1 MYMHV
6 KGGDTG
12 SLDLHGTGTCA
23 ALNFR
28 RTARAV
34 TRLYDLAL
42 APSGIRATQMAIL
55 TAIAKFQPVSMSRI
69 GEILVL
75 DQTTLTRSLRL
86 LQKQRLLE
94 VSRRSARRQ
103 RFVTLTDSGVKALA
117 LAVPLWRAVQA
128 KFLSDMGKDNWS
140 VLRNELERLARSA
153 VQMESSEL
161 LKKTPTAEQ
170 SDPERPNPA
179 AKPKKDPNPSKD

>member
-1 MYMHV
+1 MQV
-6 KGGDTG
+6 NGGDTA

-55 TAIAKFQPVSMSRI
+55 TAVAKFQPVPISRI

-86 LQKQRLLE
+86 LQKQGFLE
-94 VSRRSARRQ
+94 ISPRAVKRQ
-103 RFVTLTDSGVKALA
+103 RFLTLTDSGVRALA

-128 KFLSDMGKDNWS
+128 KFLSELGKDNWS
-140 VLRNELERLARSA
+140 VLRNELERLARGA
-153 VQMESSEL
+153 VQMEALEL
-161 LKKTPTAEQ
+161 REIA
-170 SDPERPNPA
+170 
-179 AKPKKDPNPSKD
+179 DPNHQTRLQIR

>member
-1 MYMHV
+1 MHV
-6 KGGDTG
+6 KGADTG

-55 TAIAKFQPVSMSRI
+55 TAVAKFQPVPISRI

-86 LQKQRLLE
+86 LQKQGFLE
-94 VSRRSARRQ
+94 ISPRAVKRQ
-103 RFVTLTDSGVKALA
+103 RFLTLTDSGVRALA

-128 KFLSDMGKDNWS
+128 KFLSQLGKDDWS
-140 VLRNELERLARSA
+140 VLRNELERLARGA
-153 VQMESSEL
+153 VQMEALEL
-161 LKKTPTAEQ
+161 REIA
-170 SDPERPNPA
+170 
-179 AKPKKDPNPSKD
+179 DPNRQTRLQIR

>member
-55 TAIAKFQPVSMSRI
+55 TAVAKFQPVPMSRI

-75 DQTTLTRSLRL
+75 DQTPLTRSLRL
-86 LQKQRLLE
+86 LQKQGFLE
-94 VSRRSARRQ
+94 IAPRSVKRQ
-103 RFVTLTDSGVKALA
+103 RFLTLTD
-117 LAVPLWRAVQA
+117 
-128 KFLSDMGKDNWS
+128 
-140 VLRNELERLARSA
+140 
-153 VQMESSEL
+153 
-161 LKKTPTAEQ
+161 
-170 SDPERPNPA
+170 
-179 AKPKKDPNPSKD
+179 

>member
-6 KGGDTG
+6 KSGDTG

-34 TRLYDLAL
+34 SRLYDLAL
-42 APSGIRATQMAIL
+42 AASGIRATQMAIL
-55 TAIAKFQPVSMSRI
+55 TAVAKFQPVAMSRI
-69 GEILVL
+69 GQILVL
-75 DQTTLTRSLRL
+75 DQTTLTRSIRL
-86 LQKQRLLE
+86 LQKQGLLE
-94 VSRRSARRQ
+94 ISARSVRRQ
-103 RFVTLTDSGVKALA
+103 RFVTLTDSGVNALA

-140 VLRNELERLARSA
+140 ILRNELERLATAA
-153 VQMESSEL
+153 VAMESLEL
-161 LKKTPTAEQ
+161 KEAADAESSKAPDPTPDN
-170 SDPERPNPA
+170 S
-179 AKPKKDPNPSKD
+179 

>member
-6 KGGDTG
+6 KGADPS
-12 SLDLHGTGTCA
+12 SLDLQGTGTCA

-34 TRLYDLAL
+34 SRLYDLAL

-55 TAIAKFQPVSMSRI
+55 TAIAKFQPVSISRI

-86 LQKQRLLE
+86 LQKQGLLE

-103 RFVTLTDSGVKALA
+103 RFLTLTDSGVKALA
-117 LAVPLWRAVQA
+117 RAAPLWRAVQA
-128 KFLSDMGKDNWS
+128 KFLSEMGQDHWS
-140 VLRNELERLARSA
+140 VLRNQLERLARDA
-153 VQMESSEL
+153 IHIESSEL
-161 LKKTPTAEQ
+161 KEIA
-170 SDPERPNPA
+170 DPKSPSPPA
-179 AKPKKDPNPSKD
+179 DQVV

>member
-1 MYMHV
+1 MPQVIFELYMHV
-6 KGGDTG
+6 KGDTS

-34 TRLYDLAL
+34 TKLYDLAL

-55 TAIAKFQPVSMSRI
+55 TPIAKFQPISMARI

-86 LQKQRLLE
+86 LQKQGLIE
-94 VSRRSARRQ
+94 VSARSIKRQ
-103 RFVTLTDSGVKALA
+103 RFVTLTDQGVKALA
-117 LAVPLWRAVQA
+117 RAVPLWREAQA
-128 KFLSDMGKDNWS
+128 KFLADMGGENWS
-140 VLRNELERLARSA
+140 TMRNELERLARA
-153 VQMESSEL
+153 AAEME
-161 LKKTPTAEQ
+161 KQA
-170 SDPERPNPA
+170 
-179 AKPKKDPNPSKD
+179 SKEA

>member
-1 MYMHV
+1 MHV

-28 RTARAV
+28 RAARAV

-55 TAIAKFQPVSMSRI
+55 TAIAKFQPVSMSGI

-86 LQKQRLLE
+86 LQKQGLLE

-103 RFVTLTDSGVKALA
+103 RFVVLTDSGVKALA

-128 KFLSDMGKDNWS
+128 KFLSAMGKDNWS
-140 VLRNELERLARSA
+140 VLRNELERLARAA

-161 LKKTPTAEQ
+161 LKETPTAEQ
-170 SDPERPNPA
+170 SDREGANPA
-179 AKPKKDPNPSKD
+179 AKLKKDPKPGKD

>member
-12 SLDLHGTGTCA
+12 SLDLNGTGTCA

-55 TAIAKFQPVSMSRI
+55 TAIAKFQPVSMSAI

-86 LQKQRLLE
+86 LQKQGFLE
-94 VSRRSARRQ
+94 VSPRATKRQ
-103 RFVTLTDSGVKALA
+103 RFLSLTDSGVNVLA
-117 LAVPLWRAVQA
+117 VAVPLWRKVQA
-128 KFLSDMGKDNWS
+128 KFLSDMGRDAWKD
-140 VLRNELERLARSA
+140 LRDELERLARMA
-153 VQMESSEL
+153 IQMESGALE
-161 LKKTPTAEQ
+161 TA
-170 SDPERPNPA
+170 DGNPPA
-179 AKPKKDPNPSKD
+179 VPGTGSGKS

>member
-1 MYMHV
+1 MQV
-6 KGGDTG
+6 NGGDTG

-55 TAIAKFQPVSMSRI
+55 TAVAKFQPVPMSRI

-86 LQKQRLLE
+86 LQKQGFLE
-94 VSRRSARRQ
+94 ISPRSVKRQ
-103 RFVTLTDSGVKALA
+103 RFLTLTDSGVRALA

-128 KFLSDMGKDNWS
+128 KFLSELGKDNWS
-140 VLRNELERLARSA
+140 VLRNELERLARGA
-153 VQMESSEL
+153 VQMEALEL
-161 LKKTPTAEQ
+161 REIA
-170 SDPERPNPA
+170 
-179 AKPKKDPNPSKD
+179 DPNRQTRLQIR

>member
-1 MYMHV
+1 MHV
-6 KGGDTG
+6 KGADTG
-12 SLDLHGTGTCA
+12 SLDLYGTGTCA

-55 TAIAKFQPVSMSRI
+55 TAVAKFQPLSMSRI

-86 LQKQRLLE
+86 LKKQGLLE
-94 VSRRSARRQ
+94 VSSRSAKRQ
-103 RFVTLTDSGVKALA
+103 RFVTLTQSGVKALA

-128 KFLSDMGKDNWS
+128 KFLSEMGKENWS
-140 VLRNELERLARSA
+140 VLRNELERLARDA
-153 VQMESSEL
+153 VQMESLEL
-161 LKKTPTAEQ
+161 KELA
-170 SDPERPNPA
+170 DPES
-179 AKPKKDPNPSKD
+179 AKPPADPTV

>member
-1 MYMHV
+1 MHV
-6 KGGDTG
+6 KGGDTS

-55 TAIAKFQPVSMSRI
+55 TAVAKFQPVPMSRI

-75 DQTTLTRSLRL
+75 DQTTLTRSLRR
-86 LQKQRLLE
+86 LQKQGLLD
-94 VSRRSARRQ
+94 VSARSAQRQ
-103 RFVTLTDSGVKALA
+103 RFVTLTDPGVKALA

-128 KFLSDMGKDNWS
+128 KFLSDMGKENWS
-140 VLRNELERLARSA
+140 LLRNELERLARTA
-153 VQMESSEL
+153 VQIESR
-161 LKKTPTAEQ
+161 EQ
-170 SDPERPNPA
+170 KEIIEATSPNAPVDPI
-179 AKPKKDPNPSKD
+179 S

>member
-6 KGGDTG
+6 KGADTA

-28 RTARAV
+28 RTARAI

-42 APSGIRATQMAIL
+42 APSGIRTTQMAIL
-55 TAIAKFQPVSMSRI
+55 TAIAKFQPVPISRI
-69 GEILVL
+69 GEILIL
-75 DQTTLTRSLRL
+75 DQTTLTRNLRL
-86 LQKQRLLE
+86 LERQGLLE

-103 RFVTLTDSGVKALA
+103 RFVTLTDSGVKTLA

-128 KFLSDMGKDNWS
+128 KFLSEMGKDNWS
-140 VLRNELERLARSA
+140 VLRNELERLARDA
-153 VQMESSEL
+153 VQMESL
-161 LKKTPTAEQ
+161 VLKEIANPK
-170 SDPERPNPA
+170 SPNPPA
-179 AKPKKDPNPSKD
+179 GPVV